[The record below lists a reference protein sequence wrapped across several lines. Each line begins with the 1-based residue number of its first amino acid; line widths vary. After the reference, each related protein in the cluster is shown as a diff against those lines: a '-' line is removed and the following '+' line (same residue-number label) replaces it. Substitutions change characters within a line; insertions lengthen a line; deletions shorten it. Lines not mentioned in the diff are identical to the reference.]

1 MIRGC
6 PFFRLR
12 PVQRARRFLW
22 WSARVVSAVL
32 WISLATLPA
41 GASFSRPDVS
51 APPRAS
57 KDIPVLAYYYIWFD
71 PKSWDRAKRDLPL
84 LGRYSSDDREV
95 MRQHIRWAMAAGIDG
110 FIVSWKD
117 TDNLSGR
124 LELLIE
130 EAQEEEFKLAIIYQ
144 GLDVERKPIGI
155 DQIGADLDQFR
166 VRYAGEEV
174 FDLFAR
180 PLIIWSGTWEYTRAE
195 IAEVTESRRGDLLI
209 LGSERNASSY
219 QHIAD
224 LVDGDAYYWSSVN
237 PDTYPGYPEKLQE
250 MGELVHAHDGLWIA
264 PAAPGFDARLI
275 GGTRVVEREDGA
287 MLEEQFRAALSSSPD
302 AIGLISWNEFTENS
316 HVEPSCIYGVRS
328 LEVLARLEEGL
339 PPTGVPEC
347 DTAAF
352 SAIQASPVARS
363 LEPSGTPATADDQI
377 PADFDSSSPGG
388 TGASPYG
395 LIVLGALGGAMA
407 ASLMVLVWR
416 ARVLPQSP

>member
-12 PVQRARRFLW
+12 LGERAWRFLW
-22 WSARVVSAVL
+22 WSARTASAVL
-32 WISLATLPA
+32 WIGLAILP
-41 GASFSRPDVS
+41 ASFSRLDAS
-51 APPRAS
+51 ATPRAGE
-57 KDIPVLAYYYIWFD
+57 DIPVLAYYYIWFD
-71 PKSWDRAKRDLPL
+71 PESWDRAKRDLPL

-117 TDNLSGR
+117 TDVLSGR

-130 EAQEEEFKLAIIYQ
+130 EAQKEEFKLAIIYQ
-144 GLDVERKPIGI
+144 GLDFERKPIGI
-155 DQIGADLDQFR
+155 DQIAADLDQFR
-166 VRYAGEEV
+166 DRYAGEEV

-195 IAEVTESRRGDLLI
+195 IAEVTASRRGDLLI

-250 MGELVHAHDGLWIA
+250 MGELVHANGGLWIA

-275 GGTRVVEREDGA
+275 GGERVVEREGGA
-287 MLEEQFRAALSSSPD
+287 MFEEQFRAAISSSPD

-316 HVEPSCIYGVRS
+316 HVEPSCVYGVRS
-328 LEVLARLEEGL
+328 LEVLARLKYGM
-339 PPTGVPEC
+339 PPTVVPDC

-352 SAIQASPVARS
+352 SAIQASPLAGS
-363 LEPSGTPATADDQI
+363 MEPLGTPATADDRI

-388 TGASPYG
+388 TDASPYG
-395 LIVLGALGGAMA
+395 LIVVGALGGAIA
-407 ASLMVLVWR
+407 TSLVVLVRR
-416 ARVLPQSP
+416 AHMQSESP